1 MTRDESR
8 DRDQKQR
15 IVWAPRGQILWPA
28 EVQETVSG
36 AAVCFKYLGP
46 KKERAVA
53 ADPSSAVS
61 FIPNLDRLSNQS
73 SDPGFVQA
81 LMEGCRLSHIG
92 DKLPTGWHEQ
102 KDETSSQETPSLYS
116 DKNSASSEEID
127 DDGPVALGTRIRIR
141 EAQAIHPKLHAY
153 ENTEAVVVR
162 LPVLPSTWYCV
173 RLHDDE
179 IVKIRRT
186 AFQVLPDRRSAPAS
200 PVANVES
207 LEEAHKDQQE
217 LKLKLPQRPSLY
229 RRNAPRDSKMKRKIT
244 VDVPEQNAKRRKHQG
259 KSRGAKSNLVGKY
272 VTIEC
277 GRYKGERGYVIRG
290 GNGYYCV
297 QLGGRNSGSSNNV
310 MKRSSDL
317 RPIPFPIEG
326 ESRAKSARFS
336 ASRNDGPSGG
346 HCKNESWVNRRVYV
360 KAGKHQ
366 GKMGTIRRSGH
377 GFYCVSIK
385 GIGDVMKRASD
396 LELCDEKKE
405 PTKIQKRTV
414 DSDKSLKFA
423 ASMLIDMMT
432 MEPSSESELEEESE
446 TEPFHR
452 ARMPVPNVP
461 KKPAEISAAAQFAEG
476 LPISEL
482 KTPILRAS
490 MTDGDIM
497 TWDRPSGQM
506 ARPRQAPQMLRSVL
520 LPRAGS
526 ESKSETM
533 HSLSTY
539 W

>member
-186 AFQVLPDRRSAPAS
+186 AFQVLPDRR
-200 PVANVES
+200 
-207 LEEAHKDQQE
+207 
-217 LKLKLPQRPSLY
+217 RY
-229 RRNAPRDSKMKRKIT
+229 RNSTFKTEYTDIT
-244 VDVPEQNAKRRKHQG
+244 FR
-259 KSRGAKSNLVGKY
+259 
-272 VTIEC
+272 VTC
-277 GRYKGERGYVIRG
+277 SDTVIRILQRTSVPSRKCG
-290 GNGYYCV
+290 V
-297 QLGGRNSGSSNNV
+297 AGRSPQGS
-310 MKRSSDL
+310 
-317 RPIPFPIEG
+317 
-326 ESRAKSARFS
+326 
-336 ASRNDGPSGG
+336 
-346 HCKNESWVNRRVYV
+346 
-360 KAGKHQ
+360 AG
-366 GKMGTIRRSGH
+366 
-377 GFYCVSIK
+377 V
-385 GIGDVMKRASD
+385 
-396 LELCDEKKE
+396 
-405 PTKIQKRTV
+405 
-414 DSDKSLKFA
+414 
-423 ASMLIDMMT
+423 
-432 MEPSSESELEEESE
+432 E
-446 TEPFHR
+446 T
-452 ARMPVPNVP
+452 
-461 KKPAEISAAAQFAEG
+461 
-476 LPISEL
+476 
-482 KTPILRAS
+482 
-490 MTDGDIM
+490 
-497 TWDRPSGQM
+497 
-506 ARPRQAPQMLRSVL
+506 
-520 LPRAGS
+520 
-526 ESKSETM
+526 
-533 HSLSTY
+533 
-539 W
+539 